1 MKKQVDYI
9 FQKTGRIF
17 IYFEKP
23 VCGDDHWKKT
33 QIQSS
38 QKVDFSI
45 HFFCLS
51 RQATKSGAGKAN
63 FLIGFT
69 CCHTIRI
76 TSGTNGS
83 TEWKSLRVTFTNT
96 TLAAS
101 GLTVD
106 GWKYSSD
113 KFFSADVASFGV
125 ACGSENIHLR
135 VVSSVASY
143 FKKDLKT

>member
-1 MKKQVDYI
+1 MDKEVNLIFKKLGEFLFILRNQYVVMITGKRLKFSRHKKSI
-9 FQKTGRIF
+9 FQFT
-17 IYFEKP
+17 
-23 VCGDDHWKKT
+23 
-33 QIQSS
+33 
-38 QKVDFSI
+38 
-45 HFFCLS
+45 FFLS
-51 RQATKSGAGKAN
+51 RQATKSSAGKAN

-101 GLTVD
+101 GLTVN

-125 ACGSENIHLR
+125 ACRPENIHLR
-135 VVSSVASY
+135 VISSDAS
-143 FKKDLKT
+143 FH

>member
-9 FQKTGRIF
+9 FKKTGRIF

-23 VCGDDHWKKT
+23 VMTTRKKT

-51 RQATKSGAGKAN
+51 RQATKSGAGQAN

-101 GLTVD
+101 GLTVN
-106 GWKYSSD
+106 GWKYCSD
-113 KFFSADVASFGV
+113 KFFSADVASFRV
-125 ACGSENIHLR
+125 ACGSENIHFGQFHLLLH
-135 VVSSVASY
+135 STY
-143 FKKDLKT
+143 FSRNMF